1 MSIKKDCFLYP
12 LDKGEESEG
21 VMFDTLNDS
30 RLVNPIHTATI
41 ILSIKKWVDS
51 NLGYEFDTNHLI
63 PENIVQED
71 DTQENCIQ
79 KYSEFYVD
87 SCYKLLKPKKN
98 LSFDEA
104 LFILFGLD
112 PYRLALPPFFNFRA
126 EEYKPFADGASLES
140 VFYVTKQHQAL
151 FRSSY
156 LINGKISSED
166 LIELAKDNDFF
177 QEKGLRQI
185 LKQKKKT
192 VNTETDLRNAK
203 IIDKWNELSPKL
215 NGRYPS
221 KVSIYRKIKFL
232 LNLDITEDMI
242 KKIIANS
249 TK

>member
-12 LDKGEESEG
+12 FDKGIESEG
-21 VMFDTLNDS
+21 VMFDTLDDS
-30 RLVNPIHTATI
+30 RLVNPIHTAII
-41 ILSIKKWVDS
+41 ILDIKKWVDS
-51 NLGYEFDTNHLI
+51 DLEYEFDTNHLI
-63 PENIVQED
+63 PENFVQGD
-71 DTQENCIQ
+71 VTQ
-79 KYSEFYVD
+79 KYSQFDVD
-87 SCYKLLKPKKN
+87 DCYKLLKPKQS

-112 PYRLALPPFFNFRA
+112 PYRLMLPPFHNFKA
-126 EEYKPFADGASLES
+126 EKYEPVADGASLES
-140 VFYVTKQHQAL
+140 VFFATKRFQIL
-151 FRSSY
+151 LRSSY
-156 LINGKISSED
+156 LINGKISSEN

-177 QEKGLRQI
+177 QEKGLRHI

-192 VNTETDLRNAK
+192 AHTETDLRNDK

-215 NGRYPS
+215 KGKYPS
-221 KVSIYRKIKFL
+221 KVFIYRKIKQM